1 MADKVLKALSF
12 GLFSVAAD
20 ALANAPALL
29 GDAGRNGRG
38 IVLANIRE
46 KLTLNVG
53 DIPAEF
59 TVQISVQR
67 TAVNDAESL
76 AIATARAIQDGKKA
90 ERTKAEASKNADAE
104 KRMFEL
110 GQQSTLGTLAQF
122 DRVARGMSAL
132 AGLTP
137 GHDGK

>member
-12 GLFSVAAD
+12 GLFTVAAD
-20 ALANAPALL
+20 ALANAPALV
-29 GDAGRNGRG
+29 GEAGRNARG
-38 IVLANIRE
+38 IVLVNTRE

-53 DIPAEF
+53 EIPAEF
-59 TVQISVQR
+59 VVSISVQR
-67 TAVNDAESL
+67 SPVSIDEST

-90 ERTKAEASKNADAE
+90 DRTKAEASKNAEAE

-122 DRVARGMSAL
+122 DRVARGLGAL
-132 AGLTP
+132 
-137 GHDGK
+137 GKLGTE